1 MPTSVRDLFYLLALG
16 ALIGAVLHLGRTVLV
31 PVVVAIMLTYVIVGA
46 VDALGRVPFL
56 GHAPVWLRYVAAV
69 ATFLAALALIGLLA
83 AANLRGLTEVL
94 PAYEANLRT
103 LLDRVAAPFGAT
115 GSAAWEGLRA
125 LTIDRIDVGPAALW
139 ILNTL
144 ASAGAYLVLIVTYVV
159 FLLPERTLMPKKLRA
174 IAGNR
179 APSGRQQELLAQINA
194 QITSYL
200 SAKTAINVVLG
211 VLSFAILVVLGVE
224 FAVFWSMFIALA
236 NYVPYIGS
244 LAAVALVV
252 LQILAQ
258 TGSLETTLLG
268 LGLLVA
274 AQVYVGNWLEPRW
287 LSRSSN
293 LGPFVVLLSLV
304 AWSALWGMPGA
315 ILAVPLTSILMIV
328 LAAAPQTRAIA
339 ILMSRDGRIS

>member
-1 MPTSVRDLFYLLALG
+1 MAVRDLFYLVALG
-16 ALIGAVLHLGRTVLV
+16 ALVGVILHLGRTVLV

-46 VDALGRVPFL
+46 VDALGRAPFL
-56 GHAPVWLRYVAAV
+56 GHTPAWLRYVVAV
-69 ATFLAALALIGLLA
+69 VTFLAALALIGLMA
-83 AANLRGLTEVL
+83 AANLRGLTLVL
-94 PAYEANLRT
+94 PAYEANLREI
-103 LLDRVAAPFGAT
+103 LDRVAAPFGAT
-115 GSAAWEGLRA
+115 GTALWEGVRA
-125 LTIDRIDVGPAALW
+125 LTIDRIDAGRAALW

-144 ASAGAYLVLIVTYVV
+144 ANAGAYLVLIVTYVV
-159 FLLPERTLMPKKLRA
+159 FLLPERTLMSKKLRA
-174 IAGNR
+174 IAGDR
-179 APSGRQQELLAQINA
+179 APSGRQQELLARING

-200 SAKTAINVVLG
+200 SAKTAINIVLG
-211 VLSFAILVVLGVE
+211 LISFGVLVLLGVE
-224 FAVFWSMFIALA
+224 FAVFWAMFIALA

-258 TGSLETTLLG
+258 TGSLETTLVS

-304 AWSALWGMPGA
+304 VWGSLWGMPGA

-328 LAAAPQTRAIA
+328 LASAPQTRAVA

>member
-1 MPTSVRDLFYLLALG
+1 MAVRDLFYLVALG
-16 ALIGAVLHLGRTVLV
+16 ALVGVILHLGRTVLV

-46 VDALGRVPFL
+46 VDALGRAPLL
-56 GHAPVWLRYVAAV
+56 GHTPTWLRYVVAV
-69 ATFLAALALIGLLA
+69 ITFLAALALLGLLA
-83 AANLRGLTEVL
+83 AANLRGLTLVL
-94 PAYEANLRT
+94 PAYESNLRE

-115 GSAAWEGLRA
+115 GTALWEGVRA
-125 LTIDRIDVGPAALW
+125 LTIDRIDAGRAALW

-144 ASAGAYLVLIVTYVV
+144 ANAGAYLVLIVTYVV
-159 FLLPERTLMPKKLRA
+159 FLLPERTVMPKKLRA
-174 IAGNR
+174 IAGDR
-179 APSGRQQELLAQINA
+179 APSGRSQEVLARING

-200 SAKTAINVVLG
+200 SAKTAVNLVLG
-211 VLSFAILVVLGVE
+211 VLSFGVLMLLGVE
-224 FAVFWSMFIALA
+224 FAVFWSLFIALA

-258 TGSLETTLLG
+258 TGSLATTLVG

-304 AWSALWGMPGA
+304 VWGALWGMPGA

-328 LAAAPQTRAIA
+328 LASGPQTRAIA
-339 ILMSRDGRIS
+339 ILMSRDGRID

>member
-1 MPTSVRDLFYLLALG
+1 MSLRDLFYLLALG
-16 ALIGAVLHLGRTVLV
+16 ALVGAILHVGRAVLV
-31 PVVVAIMLTYVIVGA
+31 PVVAAIMLTYVIVGA
-46 VDALGRVPFL
+46 VDALGRAPLV
-56 GHAPVWLRYVAAV
+56 GHAPGWLRYLIVVAAFV
-69 ATFLAALALIGLLA
+69 AALALLALLT
-83 AANLRGLTEVL
+83 AANLRGLTQVL
-94 PAYEANLRT
+94 PAYEQNLREI
-103 LLDRVAAPFGAT
+103 LDRVAAPFGAT
-115 GSAAWEGLRA
+115 GTAAWEGLRA
-125 LTIDRIDVGPAALW
+125 LTIDRIDTGRAALW

-144 ASAGAYLVLIVTYVV
+144 ANAGAYVVLIVTYIV

-174 IAGNR
+174 ITGER
-179 APSGRQQELLAQINA
+179 GPSGRQQALIAGINA

-200 SAKTAINVVLG
+200 FAKTAINVVLG
-211 VLSFAILVVLGVE
+211 LISFAILIALGVE
-224 FAVFWSMFIALA
+224 FAVFWSLFIALA

-258 TGSLETTLLG
+258 TGSIETTLFALAF
-268 LGLLVA
+268 LVA

-304 AWSALWGMPGA
+304 VWGALWGMPGA

-328 LAAAPQTRAIA
+328 LAAAPQTRPIA